1 VLEVARLWNLDPAD
15 VERMDRGTFAAYVAH
30 AQTREQVEGH
40 RVSAAAERAVERL
53 LGGFTAA
60 LRR

>member
-1 VLEVARLWNLDPAD
+1 VLEIARLWGFDPAD

-40 RVSAAAERAVERL
+40 RLAAAAERAVERVL
-53 LGGFTAA
+53 AA
-60 LRR
+60 VFSGARR